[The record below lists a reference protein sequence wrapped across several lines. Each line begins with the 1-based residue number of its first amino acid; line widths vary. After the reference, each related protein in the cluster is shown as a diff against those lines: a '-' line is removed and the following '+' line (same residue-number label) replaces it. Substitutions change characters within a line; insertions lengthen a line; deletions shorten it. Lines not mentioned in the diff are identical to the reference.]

1 MLPRSSS
8 TCQAFK
14 KALIPSMHGNN
25 VFKAAMEFTVG
36 AVQQALHMVQNTLSS
51 LQCIN
56 KFTLAATL

>member
-1 MLPRSSS
+1 
-8 TCQAFK
+8 
-14 KALIPSMHGNN
+14 MHGNN